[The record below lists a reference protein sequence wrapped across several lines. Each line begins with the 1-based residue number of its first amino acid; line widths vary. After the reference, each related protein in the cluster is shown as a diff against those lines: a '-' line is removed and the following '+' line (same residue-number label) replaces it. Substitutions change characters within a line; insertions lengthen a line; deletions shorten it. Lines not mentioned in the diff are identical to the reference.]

1 MTKKLMA
8 LLVAL
13 LLCACTFVCVSA
25 APAAGEDL
33 LLIDNA
39 DLLSVSEE
47 TSLRTRLAEI
57 SAAYGAEVCIL
68 TVASSGNTDV
78 DTLVN
83 TRFDNDGYGYG
94 DNHDGVLLLVCMD
107 PREYRILS
115 NGFAS
120 EAITMDDIDSIGDN
134 IVSYLSDGDYAE
146 AFEAYAEEC
155 DYYLN
160 GHINGF
166 PFAFGTNLLIA
177 VVFGLVVGFIVASVL
192 KGQLTSVRRQDKAN
206 VYVKAGSFN
215 LTRSNDFFLYRTV
228 TRTEKPKSNSS
239 SSSSGSHSSRN
250 VGGGKF

>member
-1 MTKKLMA
+1 MTKKLIA
-8 LLVAL
+8 LLTAL
-13 LLCACTFVCVSA
+13 LLCACMFVCVSA
-25 APAAGEDL
+25 APAATDDL
-33 LLIDNA
+33 LLIDEA
-39 DLLSVSEE
+39 DLLSASEE
-47 TSLRTRLAEI
+47 SSLRTKLAEI
-57 SAAYGAEVCIL
+57 SAAYGAQVCIL
-68 TVASSGNTDV
+68 TIGSSKNADTDAV
-78 DTLVN
+78 ISA
-83 TRFDNDGYGYG
+83 RFDDDGYGYG
-94 DNHDGVLLLVCMD
+94 DNRDGVLLLVCMD

-120 EAITMDDIDSIGDN
+120 EAITMDNIDSIGDN

-160 GHINGF
+160 GYINGF

-192 KGQLTSVRRQDKAN
+192 KGQLKSVRKQDKAN

-228 TRTEKPKSNSS
+228 TRTEKPKNT
-239 SSSSGSHSSRN
+239 SSGSSGSRGSRN
-250 VGGGKF
+250 IGGGKF